1 VGPSCMPYALL
12 YSYSLVLVPRHGS
25 TDGMH
30 SAAPNKCK
38 VSCCGTMCNELFFL
52 KIVKIIYTSLAR

>member
-1 VGPSCMPYALL
+1 MPYALL

-30 SAAPNKCK
+30 SAAQISVKFLAVP
-38 VSCCGTMCNELFFL
+38 TMCNELFFL